1 MTDVDALLARLR
13 RQGIIGSG
21 ATAAIFAGGYKNQ
34 VFRVRD
40 GKTVL
45 VAKLYLA
52 SAADDN
58 PYYPNH
64 PELEALALQHLA
76 GRGLAPDLV
85 AWTAEGTE
93 PALLVYRFVD
103 GQIWDHGEDSAAR
116 LIAAVHAV
124 SPPEG
129 MRRVPDSPASICDH
143 GFRMLVMAGGNA
155 TLEQLRPADPSDAPP
170 PKTVL
175 LHTDCGP
182 GNIIVAPD
190 GARLIDWQCPA
201 LGDAAEDIA
210 CFLSAAMMRL
220 YRRRPHDA
228 AARERFL
235 LAYGVGA
242 AVERY
247 LRHGAAYHWRIACYC
262 AYRAETL
269 ARSDPATAL
278 AYREALAAEIAFLE
292 TLAS

>member
-1 MTDVDALLARLR
+1 MTDAAALLARLR
-13 RQGIIGSG
+13 RQGITGSG
-21 ATAAIFAGGYKNQ
+21 ATAALFAGGYKNQ
-34 VFRVRD
+34 VFRIRD
-40 GKTVL
+40 GNADL

-64 PELEALALQHLA
+64 PELEALALRHLA
-76 GRGLAPDLV
+76 GRGLAPELV
-85 AWTAEGTE
+85 AWTAEGEE

-103 GQIWDHGEDSAAR
+103 GQVWSHGEASAAH

-124 SPPEG
+124 PPPEG
-129 MRRVPDSPASICDH
+129 MRRVADNPASICDH
-143 GFRMLVMAGGNA
+143 GSRMLLMAGGNA
-155 TLEQLRPADPSDAPP
+155 ELERLRPADPSDAPP
-170 PKTVL
+170 AATVL

-182 GNIIVAPD
+182 GNIIVATD
-190 GARLIDWQCPA
+190 GAKLIDWQCPA

-220 YRRRPHDA
+220 YRRPPHDEA
-228 AARERFL
+228 GRERFL
-235 LAYGVGA
+235 LAYGAGD

-247 LRHGAAYHWRIACYC
+247 RRHAASYHWRIACYC

-269 ARSDPATAL
+269 ARSDPATAS
-278 AYREALAAEIAFLE
+278 AYREALTAEISLLE

>member
-1 MTDVDALLARLR
+1 MTDAAALLARLR
-13 RQGIIGSG
+13 RQGITGSG
-21 ATAAIFAGGYKNQ
+21 ATASLFAGGYKNR
-34 VFRVRD
+34 VFRIRD
-40 GKTVL
+40 GKTDL

-52 SAADDN
+52 SAVDDN

-76 GRGLAPDLV
+76 GSGLVPDLV
-85 AWTAEGTE
+85 AWTAEDAE

-103 GQIWDHGEDSAAR
+103 GKVWSHGEDIAAH

-124 SPPEG
+124 PPPEG
-129 MRRVPDSPASICDH
+129 MRRVPDSPAAICDH
-143 GFRMLVMAGGNA
+143 GARMLLMSGGNEA
-155 TLEQLRPADPSDAPP
+155 LERLRPADSSGAPP
-170 PKTVL
+170 AASVL

-190 GARLIDWQCPA
+190 GAKLIDWQCPA

-220 YRRRPHDA
+220 YRRPPHDA
-228 AARERFL
+228 AGRERL
-235 LAYGVGA
+235 LRAYGAGD

-247 LRHGAAYHWRIACYC
+247 RRHGAAYHWRIACYC

-269 ARSDPATAL
+269 ARSDPATAS
-278 AYREALAAEIAFLE
+278 AYREALAAEIALLG